1 MFCLHRNMGTITIS
15 VDDATEMEFREVVK
29 EEIGETK
36 GSLGSAIS
44 EAMNLWIKQKQQIE
58 IAQRQLAL
66 IEKGFHLGKYKFNRE
81 ELHERRN

>member
-1 MFCLHRNMGTITIS
+1 MGTITIS

-58 IAQRQLAL
+58 IAERQLAL

-81 ELHERRN
+81 ELHERHI

>member
-1 MFCLHRNMGTITIS
+1 MGTITIS

-58 IAQRQLAL
+58 IAERQLAL

-81 ELHERRN
+81 ELHERYN